1 MSQPGIA
8 VIVYAVGVT
17 DTGRVRPANE
27 DAFVIA
33 DMSVDMETATSRGP
47 RFNVGS
53 RGVLLAVSDGM
64 GGAEAGEV
72 ASALA
77 LESLRE
83 HLDDSCRDSDII
95 QSVKCAVEAANRDVV
110 VAAHEPSQAGMGATL
125 VAVVVHRALAHIASV
140 GDSRVYLIRDGE
152 IRQLTKDQSYV
163 EVLIGAGVITREQA
177 LTSPYRNVILQA
189 MGQRDTVMVALVR
202 LALRLGDVL
211 LLCSDGLSN
220 KVADDEMLRVVGDS
234 DEPRAG
240 VRSARRAS
248 ERARGR
254 GQHHG
259 YHRGGRWPG
268 IGEAHLI
275 RGGDGDYRGCPG
287 IRFVE
292 APTRWL
298 TCSVGPVRERVV
310 SEPVLTSAAPLMPG
324 VRPLNHQ
331 SCSRK
336 AGSINPSSYCPTC

>member
-1 MSQPGIA
+1 MSRAGSA

-17 DTGRVRPANE
+17 DAGRVRPTNE
-27 DAFVIA
+27 DGFVIA
-33 DMSVDMETATSRGP
+33 DMSVDMATATLRGP

-53 RGVLLAVSDGM
+53 RGILLAVSDGM

-83 HLDDSCRDSDII
+83 HLDESCRASDIM

-110 VAAHEPSQAGMGATL
+110 VAAREPSQVGMGATL

-189 MGQRDTVMVALVR
+189 MGQRDTVMVALLR
-202 LALRLGDVL
+202 LTLRLGDVL

-220 KVADDEMLRVVGDS
+220 KVADDEMRRVVGESASHEQACVRLVELANDRGGE
-234 DEPRAG
+234 DNITLVIAEVAG
-240 VRSARRAS
+240 LELAKPTSSETVTGTIEVVQEFDPSKPSAGGRRA
-248 ERARGR
+248 E
-254 GQHHG
+254 
-259 YHRGGRWPG
+259 
-268 IGEAHLI
+268 
-275 RGGDGDYRGCPG
+275 
-287 IRFVE
+287 
-292 APTRWL
+292 
-298 TCSVGPVRERVV
+298 
-310 SEPVLTSAAPLMPG
+310 
-324 VRPLNHQ
+324 
-331 SCSRK
+331 K
-336 AGSINPSSYCPTC
+336 

>member
-1 MSQPGIA
+1 MSRAGSA

-17 DTGRVRPANE
+17 DAGRVRPTNE
-27 DAFVIA
+27 DGFVIA
-33 DMSVDMETATSRGP
+33 DMSVDMATATLRGP

-53 RGVLLAVSDGM
+53 RGILLAVSDGM

-83 HLDDSCRDSDII
+83 HLDESCRASDIM

-110 VAAHEPSQAGMGATL
+110 VAAREPSQVGMGATL

-140 GDSRVYLIRDGE
+140 GDSRVYLIRDAE

-163 EVLIGAGVITREQA
+163 EVLIGAGVITREEA

-202 LALRLGDVL
+202 LTLRLGDVL

-220 KVADDEMLRVVGDS
+220 KVADDEMLRVVSESASHEQACVRLVQLANARGGEDNITLVIA
-234 DEPRAG
+234 EVAG
-240 VRSARRAS
+240 LELAKPASSEAVTGTIEVVQEFDPLKPIADARRS
-248 ERARGR
+248 
-254 GQHHG
+254 
-259 YHRGGRWPG
+259 
-268 IGEAHLI
+268 
-275 RGGDGDYRGCPG
+275 
-287 IRFVE
+287 
-292 APTRWL
+292 
-298 TCSVGPVRERVV
+298 
-310 SEPVLTSAAPLMPG
+310 
-324 VRPLNHQ
+324 
-331 SCSRK
+331 
-336 AGSINPSSYCPTC
+336 